1 MNGVVGYGESGAL
14 VDSFYNEEYQLGCWD
29 MMRRY
34 WAPMLLKAEI
44 ERPEDVH
51 QTFLRV
57 RRNFMAKSTVEA
69 ALWDAYPK
77 CLANPCGRS
86 WVVRTVL
93 LKWVSLLG
101 FKLIWML
108 DQGRGRVLKRRL
120 WPN

>member
-1 MNGVVGYGESGAL
+1 MDYGESDAL

-34 WAPMLLKAEI
+34 WMPMLLKAEI

-51 QTFLRV
+51 QPFLRV
-57 RRNFMAKSTVEA
+57 RRNFMGKSTVEA

-77 CLANPCGRS
+77 CLATLSGRS

-93 LKWVSLLG
+93 LKRVSSLG
-101 FKLIWML
+101 FKLIL
-108 DQGRGRVLKRRL
+108 IR
-120 WPN
+120 